1 MSPLQDNNVPVNTG
15 FDNVDLQG
23 TMPSGDKTHTQ
34 YVIEM
39 RGGDTLQ
46 VQISVDGA
54 QALAELSP
62 RITVTFYN
70 VSKVIDVPAKMIDP
84 SSKER
89 FIERKLLDQVSGQ
102 IHPGQLVALMGPS
115 GCGKT
120 TLLNTLAGRALSGV
134 TGDIWFNNQRYD
146 RSMKRKL
153 AYVLQQD
160 IFFEQLTVKQQLTYT
175 ALLRLPNHLSKQ
187 DKLAQVEQ
195 IIDQLRIRKCANT
208 PIMLIS
214 GGEKKR
220 VNIGTE
226 LLTNPS
232 VIFLDEPT
240 SGLDS
245 TSAVALMDVLRDLA
259 IQGKTIITSIH
270 QPSSQIFQ
278 SFDQLIL
285 LADGKTIFMGKPS
298 DALLY
303 FATMGH
309 HSPPQYN
316 PADYVMDLVNQDM
329 TIREQLK
336 DAYLTNKL
344 VGHVKSVSN
353 QVQSQTSTNAHQYLI
368 PEPSG
373 NEPNL
378 TNPDNVNLIPTK
390 HESKWPIGF
399 LPQMMILFKRTF
411 VLTGRRQFTI
421 LNFVQALGLA
431 VVSGLCWLRMEF
443 AENTI
448 PDRSSFMF
456 FLMTFWPLQTMMHGL
471 LSFPS
476 ERVIIE
482 KERASGSYRLSSYF
496 VAKSLAEA
504 PVKLVLPTLFLII
517 AYWMANINPNFGIFL
532 AVLAFQLTAVLVAES
547 LGLLLGA
554 ALKNLQHAIT
564 AATVLLMSLM
574 LVGGFFVRN
583 LPHWLGVWGK
593 WLSFFKYAYNACL
606 QLQFK
611 GGQIYKCIDGSYV
624 ASCRNNPNGTFK
636 SHEAL
641 EFFDYGISIG
651 FNFLVLFGMF
661 VVFRTLAYLSLRF
674 IKNHSGR
681 S

>member
-1 MSPLQDNNVPVNTG
+1 MPPLQETNERINKAFTNIDSN
-15 FDNVDLQG
+15 G
-23 TMPSGDKTHTQ
+23 TMKPNEDQQSQ
-34 YVIEM
+34 YIIEM

-46 VQISVDGA
+46 VQMSVDGA
-54 QALAELSP
+54 RALAALSP
-62 RITVTFYN
+62 RITVTYHN
-70 VSKVIDVPAKMIDP
+70 VSKVINVPAKMIDP

-89 FIERKLLDQVSGQ
+89 FIQRKLLDQVSGQ
-102 IHPGQLVALMGPS
+102 IYSGQIVALMGPS

-120 TLLNTLAGRALSGV
+120 TLLNTLAGRALNGV
-134 TGDIWFNNQRYD
+134 SGDIWFNNQRYD
-146 RSMKRKL
+146 KSMKRKL

-160 IFFEQLTVKQQLTYT
+160 IFFERLTVKQQLTYT
-175 ALLRLPNHLSKQ
+175 ALLRLPNNLSRQ

-195 IIDQLRIRKCANT
+195 IIEQLRIQKCADT

-259 IQGKTIITSIH
+259 MQGKTIITSIH

-298 DALLY
+298 NALPY

-329 TIREQLK
+329 KIREQLK
-336 DAYLTNKL
+336 EAYLKNKIIKNL
-344 VGHVKSVSN
+344 NTISN
-353 QVQSQTSTNAHQYLI
+353 QLQLEYSSSARQYLLG
-368 PEPSG
+368 EPSG
-373 NEPNL
+373 NEADL

-399 LPQMMILFKRTF
+399 LSQMLILFSRAF
-411 VLTGRRQFTI
+411 RLTGKSQFTL
-421 LNFVQALGLA
+421 LNFGQALVLA
-431 VVSGLCWLRMEF
+431 VICGLCWLRMDF

-448 PDRSSFMF
+448 PDRSSFIF
-456 FLMTFWPLQTMMHGL
+456 FLMTFWPLQTMMHGIL
-471 LSFPS
+471 AFPF
-476 ERVIIE
+476 ERIIIE

-496 VAKSLAEA
+496 IAKSLAEA
-504 PVKLVLPTLFLII
+504 PLKLVLPTLFLIV
-517 AYWMANINPNFGIFL
+517 AYWMANINSNFGIFL
-532 AVLAFQLTAVLVAES
+532 AILAFQLLSILVAES

-554 ALKNLQHAIT
+554 AFKNLQHAIT
-564 AATVLLMSLM
+564 VATVLLMSLM

-583 LPHWLGVWGK
+583 LPHWLGVWTK
-593 WLSFFKYAYNACL
+593 WLSFFQYSYDACL

-611 GGQIYKCIDGSYV
+611 GGYIYQCVDGSIIT
-624 ASCRNNPNGTFK
+624 SCRNNPNGTFI
-636 SHEAL
+636 SNEAIKY
-641 EFFDYGISIG
+641 FDVGISIG
-651 FNFLVLFGMF
+651 LNFLVLFGMF
-661 VVFRTLAYLSLRF
+661 VVFRILAYLALRF
-674 IKNHSGR
+674 INTRTGR
-681 S
+681 T